1 MSFDKLDGYVSRGT
15 IREFLEYLLANGT
28 DQVKEA
34 PDQIPSDQPVE
45 LRIGSVVNS
54 IKEFHVD
61 RAESFTGTR
70 GKLTTLG
77 YSLVVDDETPE
88 LPRGTRTVGIFYMTK
103 KTDYVGDPDVVGSSK
118 HQGNIGDV
126 IWFSAAHWKDLELG
140 KSTEGN
146 NYRLFVFW
154 GLEWSFD

>member
-1 MSFDKLDGYVSRGT
+1 MSLDKLDSYVARGT

-28 DQVKEA
+28 NEIAEA
-34 PDQIPSDQPVE
+34 PDHIAGTDPTQ

-61 RAESFTGTR
+61 RADNFTGVR

-77 YSLVVDDETPE
+77 YSFVVDDEIPE
-88 LPRGTRTVGIFYMTK
+88 LPTGTRTVGIFYMTK
-103 KTDYVGDPDVVGSSK
+103 KTDYVGGPDVVGSSK

-126 IWFSAAHWKDLELG
+126 IWFNSKHWEHLELG
-140 KSTEGN
+140 KSTEGT
-146 NYRLFVFW
+146 NYRLFAFW
-154 GLEWSFD
+154 GSDWSFN